1 MSLRVHKNRPGH
13 VRSEARMSLTGVVIG
28 VTGNFDRPMIS
39 SAVRRAGGRVDALV
53 HKNLDY
59 VRRRRVFPTCFDV
72 YWHRTSPMQDTFRGD
87 F

>member
-1 MSLRVHKNRPGH
+1 M
-13 VRSEARMSLTGVVIG
+13 ALTGVVIG

-59 VRRRRVFPTCFDV
+59 VRRRRVFWAP
-72 YWHRTSPMQDTFRGD
+72 YLL
-87 F
+87 